1 MSASTSRGAGC
12 VSRANGCPA
21 VGGIAAAVIV
31 GVVVARPSALQ
42 SHEQRKSA
50 EENKRTT
57 ATPVKSGGYAGCL
70 PALRVHEHD
79 DSPPNTLQ
87 RANHTASPFSNYSNG
102 PVGAGRPLGFSAV
115 QLQQ

>member
-1 MSASTSRGAGC
+1 MAVLLSS
-12 VSRANGCPA
+12 VSLLRYRL
-21 VGGIAAAVIV
+21 VVV
-31 GVVVARPSALQ
+31 VVVARPGALQ

-57 ATPVKSGGYAGCL
+57 VTPVKSGGYAGCL

-79 DSPPNTLQ
+79 DNPPNTLQ

-102 PVGAGRPLGFSAV
+102 PVGLGLSALQRAVVCLWGSACRRPGSGL
-115 QLQQ
+115 